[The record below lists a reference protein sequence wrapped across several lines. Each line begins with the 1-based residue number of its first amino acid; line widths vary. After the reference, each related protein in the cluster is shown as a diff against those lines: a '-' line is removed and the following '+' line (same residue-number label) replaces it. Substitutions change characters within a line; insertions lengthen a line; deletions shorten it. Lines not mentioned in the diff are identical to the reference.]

1 MATSM
6 EADSEVHF
14 REKWEGKG
22 VKTETAVDDAT
33 LQLEFRASTPAASPS
48 GRGAEHRGGDGEE
61 PRRIELKK
69 FSLRPEKYDGKVD
82 FEGWVN
88 QFEEYATL
96 GQWTEEEKSSL
107 LFLSL
112 TAGARMYFVGLPER
126 EKMAYATRMEAL
138 RRRFGQETDT
148 SIALQE
154 LAGLRRGKNQSAK
167 ELADSARRLASRA
180 YHSNDY
186 ASQEKAAL
194 HAFQTAVGEDLQ
206 LKCAE
211 RSCRTLEMAVETV
224 EIQERYTKKAVRA
237 LKQEESDMALQLK
250 MMGEKLEALMGEIK
264 DDREQRKQWA
274 ARQDSGRRRKADME
288 CHSCHQKGHFARECP
303 TNTEGRS
310 GNGRRN
316 RRGTPGECGDRGV
329 GHDRKWP
336 LPPWTDRGKRG
347 QFPGRYGIRGVHPGG
362 THMEEMGPHGG
373 RADQILGAAV
383 FGGRTSAGVSG
394 QSTTDCDS
402 RNAGRRMGLHSGG
415 NRRR

>member
-1 MATSM
+1 M
-6 EADSEVHF
+6 
-14 REKWEGKG
+14 
-22 VKTETAVDDAT
+22 KTETAVDDAT
-33 LQLEFRASTPAASPS
+33 FQFEFRASTPAASPS
-48 GRGAEHRGGDGEE
+48 GRGAEHRGGDAEE

-126 EKMAYATRMEAL
+126 EKMAYATRVEAL

-237 LKQEESDMALQLK
+237 LKQEESDMALQLRT
-250 MMGEKLEALMGEIK
+250 MGEKLETLMGEIK
-264 DDREQRKQWA
+264 DDREQRKQWV
-274 ARQDSGRRRKADME
+274 ARRESGRRRKADME
-288 CHSCHQKGHFARECP
+288 CHACHQKGHFARECP

-310 GNGRRN
+310 GNGQRSRPCSAPAPSSGRSSHHPCAAACPRPSHQRVMRATNQARRKI
-316 RRGTPGECGDRGV
+316 RRTVGRDLQGRWRRTRKRQGPIKRKLEGRNHRQHNWSWPSLMDWTFRPSQRSVICLREPGPRFTSRG
-329 GHDRKWP
+329 HR
-336 LPPWTDRGKRG
+336 
-347 QFPGRYGIRGVHPGG
+347 
-362 THMEEMGPHGG
+362 
-373 RADQILGAAV
+373 
-383 FGGRTSAGVSG
+383 SG
-394 QSTTDCDS
+394 
-402 RNAGRRMGLHSGG
+402 
-415 NRRR
+415 